1 MVPLR
6 LFIWALDTK
15 KTRINRYRSYVMGG
29 AGERLLEFM
38 EFPKQLS
45 GVGVMMAYEVLI
57 ATPLVYSLLFAR
69 RKQEI
74 TTRM

>member
-1 MVPLR
+1 
-6 LFIWALDTK
+6 
-15 KTRINRYRSYVMGG
+15 MGG
-29 AGERLLEFM
+29 AGKRLLELIK
-38 EFPKQLS
+38 FPKQLS
-45 GVGVMMAYEVLI
+45 GVEVRMAYEVLI

>member
-1 MVPLR
+1 
-6 LFIWALDTK
+6 
-15 KTRINRYRSYVMGG
+15 MGG